1 MLFVLIDLLLIFGFV
16 YVLGFLYFYLIVY
29 PFILVILCYFMFDL
43 MTLSVRLNSV
53 NGRWMRMSME
63 GWWCDSDGKLKYL
76 EKNLS

>member
-1 MLFVLIDLLLIFGFV
+1 VLSDPLLVFGFV

-29 PFILVILCYFMFDL
+29 PVVVVILCYFMFDL
-43 MTLSVRLNSV
+43 MTLPVRLNSV

-63 GWWCDSDGKLKYL
+63 GWWYDSDGKSKYL